1 VSHQFLRQGP
11 VGGFI
16 ELLFQHLRRGLIIRA
31 RLLVDNADHFR
42 IGVGFAG
49 RGFVDGDYRG
59 FILERYPDGAKP
71 GPLVTVDGR
80 EVGTHDG
87 LIGYTVGQRKGIA
100 ASGIGDGPWFVV
112 KTDRTA
118 NAVIIGRRDDLV
130 RDSVSCSRA
139 NVIRPDR
146 FVDGE
151 ARGLAVCRYRS
162 RPIPASATITGDAL
176 AVRLDEPVQ
185 VVSPGQLLVLY
196 DRDGEEVLA
205 SGVIEE

>member
-1 VSHQFLRQGP
+1 MLAGLRSDQLASVVTPLGE
-11 VGGFI
+11 FTKERTR
-16 ELLFQHLRRGLIIRA
+16 ELARELRIDI
-31 RLLVDNADHFR
+31 ADKPDSMDLC
-42 IGVGFAG
+42 
-49 RGFVDGDYRG
+49 FVDGDYRG

-146 FVDGE
+146 FVDGV